1 MDADTGADGRRTGKM
16 AMTQSRMTIRLGHSP
31 DPDDAFMWYPLAD
44 MPAGSGPGGRTF
56 CPCIDTGPFDFV
68 HVLEDIQTLNERSN
82 RGELEVTALSIH
94 QYPFVAD
101 RYAMTS
107 CGSSMG
113 DGYGPMVVAPPGRR
127 LQAEDLGSV
136 KIAVPGEQTSAFLAL
151 SLYLGQPVPVYEVVP
166 FDQIMVAVAEGR
178 CDAGLI
184 IHEGQ
189 LTYREAGLEAVLDLG
204 QWWGETRGLPLPLG
218 GNAIRRDL
226 GEMMQPLCRVL
237 LASIEYALEHRDEAV
252 DFAMHYARD
261 MGRDLA
267 DRFVGMYVNR
277 WTIDYGQR
285 GRDAVRGF
293 LQEAVAAG
301 LVPDPG
307 PIDFVS
313 PSPASLAEPA

>member
-1 MDADTGADGRRTGKM
+1 
-16 AMTQSRMTIRLGHSP
+16 MTIRIGHSP
-31 DPDDAFMWYPLAD
+31 DPDDAFMWYPLAN
-44 MPAGSGPGGRTF
+44 MPDGSGPGGRTF
-56 CPCIDTGPFDFV
+56 RPCIDTGPFDFV
-68 HVLEDIQTLNERSN
+68 HVLEDIQTLNQRSN

-113 DGYGPMVVAPPGRR
+113 DGYGPMVVAQGDRKLRPS
-127 LQAEDLGSV
+127 DLGSV

-151 SLYLGQPVPVYEVVP
+151 SLFLGRRVPSYEVVP
-166 FDQIMVAVAEGR
+166 FDQIMAAVAGGGCE
-178 CDAGLI
+178 AGLI

-189 LTYREAGLEAVLDLG
+189 LTYRDAGLAEVLDLG
-204 QWWGETRGLPLPLG
+204 RWWTETRNLPLPLG

-226 GEMMQPLCRVL
+226 GKMMGPLCRVL
-237 LASIEYALEHRDEAV
+237 LQSIEYALDHRDEAV

-277 WTIDYGQR
+277 WTLDYGRR

-293 LQEAVAAG
+293 LKEAVAAD

-307 PIDFVS
+307 VIDFVD
-313 PSPASLAEPA
+313 PDPAPMPGSA